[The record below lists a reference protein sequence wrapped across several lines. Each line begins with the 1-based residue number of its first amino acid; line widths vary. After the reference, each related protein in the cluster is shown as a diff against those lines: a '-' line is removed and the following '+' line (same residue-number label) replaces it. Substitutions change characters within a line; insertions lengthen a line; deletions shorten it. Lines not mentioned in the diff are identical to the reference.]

1 MRGLGIDLC
10 GVERIERELKR
21 SDAFLRR
28 FFTNS
33 ERAYIASRGQ
43 MGAQSAAAMF
53 AAKEAFL
60 KAVGAGVAGGIA
72 VSLIHFSEHSRRSCR
87 SGAGAGIGGGI
98 ALDEIG
104 VEHLPG
110 GAPAYRLTG
119 TAQARLGELGA
130 ERAFLSLTHEA
141 GMAAAVCVIE

>member
-60 KAVGAGVAGGIA
+60 KAVGAG
-72 VSLIHFSEHSRRSCR
+72 
-87 SGAGAGIGGGI
+87 IGGGI
-98 ALDEIG
+98 ALDEIA

-110 GAPAYRLTG
+110 GSPAYRLTG
-119 TAQARLGELGA
+119 AAQKRLGELGA
-130 ERAFLSLTHEA
+130 ESAFLSLTHEA

>member
-21 SDAFLRR
+21 SGAFLHR

-60 KAVGAGVAGGIA
+60 KAVGAG
-72 VSLIHFSEHSRRSCR
+72 
-87 SGAGAGIGGGI
+87 IGGGI
-98 ALDEIG
+98 ALCEIG

>member
-1 MRGLGIDLC
+1 MKGLGIDLC

-21 SDAFLRR
+21 SDAFLHR

-60 KAVGAGVAGGIA
+60 KAVGAG
-72 VSLIHFSEHSRRSCR
+72 
-87 SGAGAGIGGGI
+87 IGGGI
-98 ALDEIG
+98 ALCEIG

-130 ERAFLSLTHEA
+130 ERTFLSLTHEA

>member
-10 GVERIERELKR
+10 EVGRIERELKR
-21 SDAFLRR
+21 GDAFLRR

-60 KAVGAGVAGGIA
+60 KAVGT
-72 VSLIHFSEHSRRSCR
+72 
-87 SGAGAGIGGGI
+87 GIGGGI
-98 ALDEIG
+98 ALDGIA

-110 GAPAYRLTG
+110 GAPVYRMTG
-119 TAQARLGELGA
+119 AAQARLGELGA

>member
-60 KAVGAGVAGGIA
+60 KAVGAG
-72 VSLIHFSEHSRRSCR
+72 
-87 SGAGAGIGGGI
+87 IGGGI
-98 ALDEIG
+98 AMDEIG
-104 VEHLPG
+104 VEHLN
-110 GAPAYRLTG
+110 L
-119 TAQARLGELGA
+119 
-130 ERAFLSLTHEA
+130 HEA
-141 GMAAAVCVIE
+141 ANIETA

>member
-1 MRGLGIDLC
+1 MKGLGIDLC
-10 GVERIERELKR
+10 EVGRIERELKR
-21 SDAFLRR
+21 GDAFLRR

-60 KAVGAGVAGGIA
+60 KAVGT
-72 VSLIHFSEHSRRSCR
+72 
-87 SGAGAGIGGGI
+87 GIGGGI
-98 ALDEIG
+98 ALDEIA

>member
-1 MRGLGIDLC
+1 MDLC
-10 GVERIERELKR
+10 EVGRIERELKR
-21 SDAFLRR
+21 GDAFLRR

-60 KAVGAGVAGGIA
+60 KAVGT
-72 VSLIHFSEHSRRSCR
+72 
-87 SGAGAGIGGGI
+87 GIGGGI
-98 ALDEIG
+98 ALDEIA

-110 GAPAYRLTG
+110 GAPVYRLTRA
-119 TAQARLGELGA
+119 AQARLGELGA

>member
-10 GVERIERELKR
+10 EVGRIERELKR
-21 SDAFLRR
+21 GDAFLRR

-60 KAVGAGVAGGIA
+60 KAVGT
-72 VSLIHFSEHSRRSCR
+72 
-87 SGAGAGIGGGI
+87 GIGGGI
-98 ALDEIG
+98 ALDA

-110 GAPAYRLTG
+110 GAPVYRLTG
-119 TAQARLGELGA
+119 AAQARLGELGA

>member
-21 SDAFLRR
+21 SDAFLHR

-60 KAVGAGVAGGIA
+60 KAVGT
-72 VSLIHFSEHSRRSCR
+72 
-87 SGAGAGIGGGI
+87 GIGGGI
-98 ALDEIG
+98 ALDEIA

-110 GAPAYRLTG
+110 GAPVYRLTG
-119 TAQARLGELGA
+119 AAQARLGARGVTA
-130 ERAFLSLTHEA
+130 WDVCEA
-141 GMAAAVCVIE
+141 LRIE

>member
-10 GVERIERELKR
+10 EVERIERELKR

-60 KAVGAGVAGGIA
+60 KAVGV
-72 VSLIHFSEHSRRSCR
+72 
-87 SGAGAGIGGGI
+87 
-98 ALDEIG
+98 
-104 VEHLPG
+104 
-110 GAPAYRLTG
+110 
-119 TAQARLGELGA
+119 
-130 ERAFLSLTHEA
+130 
-141 GMAAAVCVIE
+141 AAASRWMRSAWSTCRAARPPTA

>member
-1 MRGLGIDLC
+1 MKGLGIDLC

-21 SDAFLRR
+21 SDAFLPR

-60 KAVGAGVAGGIA
+60 KAVGAG
-72 VSLIHFSEHSRRSCR
+72 
-87 SGAGAGIGGGI
+87 IGGGI
-98 ALDEIG
+98 ALCEIG

-119 TAQARLGELGA
+119 TAQARLEELGA

>member
-10 GVERIERELKR
+10 GVERIERALKR
-21 SDAFLRR
+21 SDAFLQRY
-28 FFTNS
+28 FTDG

-43 MGAQSAAAMF
+43 MAVQSAAAMF

-60 KAVGAGVAGGIA
+60 KAVGAG
-72 VSLIHFSEHSRRSCR
+72 
-87 SGAGAGIGGGI
+87 IGGGI
-98 ALDEIG
+98 ALDEIA

-110 GAPAYRLTG
+110 GSPAYRLTG
-119 TAQARLGELGA
+119 VAQKRLEELGA